1 MADDDRTINRILELI
16 PEGRENAVSLAYLAG
31 MLNVSE
37 RTAKEY
43 VSRTRKKGTP
53 IVGDQYGYYRPANR
67 EELQWYYRIF
77 RKRGLTAL
85 SSISSAR
92 RDLQEVPGQ
101 LSISEEGNEDE
112 GEEQKEIIFPD
123 IQK

>member
-16 PEGRENAVSLAYLAG
+16 PEGRENAVSLAYLAE
-31 MLNVSE
+31 MLKVSE
-37 RTAKEY
+37 RTAKKY
-43 VSRTRKKGTP
+43 VSHARKNGTP

-92 RDLQEVPGQ
+92 QDLQEVPGQ
-101 LSISEEGNEDE
+101 LALEETIWPKDTTG
-112 GEEQKEIIFPD
+112 
-123 IQK
+123 

>member
-16 PEGRENAVSLAYLAG
+16 PEGRENSVSLAYLAE
-31 MLNVSE
+31 MLKVSE
-37 RTAKEY
+37 RTAKKY
-43 VSRTRKKGTP
+43 VSHARKKGTP
-53 IVGDQYGYYRPANR
+53 IVGDQFGYYKPANR

-92 RDLQEVPGQ
+92 RELQEMPGQ
-101 LSISEEGNEDE
+101 LVLEDVGSEASE
-112 GEEQKEIIFPD
+112 
-123 IQK
+123 

>member
-1 MADDDRTINRILELI
+1 MVGNDRTINRILELI
-16 PEGRENAVSLAYLAG
+16 PKGRENAVSLYYLAE
-31 MLNVSE
+31 MLNVNE
-37 RTAKEY
+37 RTIKKY
-43 VSRTRKKGTP
+43 VSHIRKNGTP
-53 IVGDQYGYYRPANR
+53 IVGDQFGYYKPANR

-101 LSISEEGNEDE
+101 LSLDQEGSEASEETNTGA
-112 GEEQKEIIFPD
+112 
-123 IQK
+123 

>member
-16 PEGRENAVSLAYLAG
+16 PEGRENAVSLAYLAE
-31 MLNVSE
+31 MLSFNE
-37 RTAKEY
+37 RTIKRYISEI
-43 VSRTRKKGTP
+43 RKNGTP

-92 RDLQEVPGQ
+92 RELQEVPGQ
-101 LSISEEGNEDE
+101 LEIEDAIWPKDTT
-112 GEEQKEIIFPD
+112 G
-123 IQK
+123 

>member
-1 MADDDRTINRILELI
+1 MVGNDRTINRILELI

-101 LSISEEGNEDE
+101 LALEEAIWPKDTTG
-112 GEEQKEIIFPD
+112 
-123 IQK
+123 

>member
-16 PEGRENAVSLAYLAG
+16 PKGRENAVSLAYLAE

-37 RTAKEY
+37 RTTKEY
-43 VSRTRKKGTP
+43 VSRARKKGIS
-53 IVGDQYGYYRPANR
+53 IVGDRFGYYKPANR

-101 LSISEEGNEDE
+101 LTINGDGNEDE
-112 GEEQKEIIFPD
+112 GEEQKENVFPD
-123 IQK
+123 LQK

>member
-1 MADDDRTINRILELI
+1 MADGDRIINRILELI
-16 PEGRENAVSLAYLAG
+16 PKGRENAVSLHYLAE
-31 MLNVSE
+31 MLNISE
-37 RTAKEY
+37 RTIKKH
-43 VSRTRKKGTP
+43 VSHIRKKGTP
-53 IVGDQYGYYRPANR
+53 IVGDQFGYYKPANR

-101 LSISEEGNEDE
+101 LSIDEEGNEDE

-123 IQK
+123 I